1 MVAHE
6 CYIAM
11 LEIDD
16 HLQALNIKEQ
26 WVTVEPTETLEDISL
41 DNDRLDRVTHISTQA
56 NPLIREELALFLKN
70 NQDIFT
76 WSHKDMSR
84 INPSIMIHW
93 LNVSS
98 SFPPIWQKMRVF
110 AEEKDKAIGEEVR
123 KLLEA
128 GFITEV
134 YYPGWLANV
143 VMVKK
148 ANDKWRMCVDFIDLN
163 RACLK
168 DSYPLPWIDP
178 LNSWTPA
185 IELHGRLLPL

>member
-41 DNDRLDRVTHISTQA
+41 DNDRLDRVTYISTQA

-76 WSHKDMSR
+76 WSHKDMPR
-84 INPSIMIHW
+84 INLSVMIH
-93 LNVSS
+93 
-98 SFPPIWQKMRVF
+98 
-110 AEEKDKAIGEEVR
+110 
-123 KLLEA
+123 
-128 GFITEV
+128 
-134 YYPGWLANV
+134 
-143 VMVKK
+143 
-148 ANDKWRMCVDFIDLN
+148 
-163 RACLK
+163 
-168 DSYPLPWIDP
+168 
-178 LNSWTPA
+178 
-185 IELHGRLLPL
+185 

>member
-76 WSHKDMSR
+76 
-84 INPSIMIHW
+84 
-93 LNVSS
+93 
-98 SFPPIWQKMRVF
+98 
-110 AEEKDKAIGEEVR
+110 
-123 KLLEA
+123 
-128 GFITEV
+128 
-134 YYPGWLANV
+134 
-143 VMVKK
+143 
-148 ANDKWRMCVDFIDLN
+148 
-163 RACLK
+163 
-168 DSYPLPWIDP
+168 
-178 LNSWTPA
+178 
-185 IELHGRLLPL
+185 